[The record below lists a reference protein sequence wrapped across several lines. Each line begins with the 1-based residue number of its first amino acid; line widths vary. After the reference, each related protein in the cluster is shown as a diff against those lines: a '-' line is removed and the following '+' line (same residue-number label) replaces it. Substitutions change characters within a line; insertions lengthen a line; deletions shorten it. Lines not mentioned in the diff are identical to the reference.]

1 MSVQFI
7 ISLLAILSGIF
18 VIIAKNPIVSVV
30 FLISLFI
37 NVACYLMLIGIHF
50 VGLSY
55 LLIYVGAISILF
67 LFTIM
72 LINIRISELHWS
84 SAESMPLGFL
94 VSIAFFYPVYSILP
108 SSNPKGSD
116 FGSNFDIQYVTSSK
130 WDAALAQVS
139 DISAIGNIMY
149 SSHAIWLILAGS
161 ILLLAMLGAIIVTVQ
176 PEKVYISASTK
187 IPLTPKQS

>member
-18 VIIAKNPIVSVV
+18 VIIAKNPIVSIV

-108 SSNPKGSD
+108 LSNPCTPSGGVGSD

-176 PEKVYISASTK
+176 PEKV
-187 IPLTPKQS
+187 